1 MPQFHIHTLGC
12 KVNRA
17 ESETIAAALIDAGWT
32 QCEAQAADV
41 AIVNTCTV
49 TGEADTKNR
58 KIIRGLLKAGAAH
71 VIVTGCAIN
80 IASDHYAEL
89 GEAVVC
95 EPDKS
100 ALPRT
105 AQLLVQEMSQ
115 SGSGTSSAR
124 AVAPDA
130 ASTAGTAELN
140 FEQAPLLGTDAESM
154 RMLNRTGEG
163 FRTRVDVKIQDG
175 CNNACTYCIVHVAR
189 GKAHSIPASQVIGEV
204 GSIANAGT
212 REVVLVGID
221 LGAYDDNGLDLADL
235 MEILLQRTEIGR
247 LRISSIEPQSL
258 KPSLITALATSDGR
272 ICRHLHL
279 CLQSGST
286 KVLDEMSRN
295 YTADEFLDLI
305 AELRAQVPSI
315 ALSTDVIVGFPGETD
330 EDFAQTCKVIEQARF
345 MRLHVF
351 RYSKR
356 AGTPAAARPDQIPPQ
371 VMAERAKTL
380 RELGAK
386 LALEDM
392 HKRLGTAEQV
402 IVERPG
408 IGTSESYH
416 KVLVPTDL
424 APGLLLPMELADI
437 DEGQHA
443 FSARVL

>member
-32 QCEAQAADV
+32 QSEAKDADV

-58 KIIRGLLKAGAAH
+58 KIIRALLKAGAAH
-71 VIVTGCAIN
+71 VVVTGCAIN
-80 IASDHYAEL
+80 IAADHYAEL
-89 GEAVVC
+89 GDAVVC

-105 AQLLVQEMSQ
+105 AQLLVQ
-115 SGSGTSSAR
+115 GKTPKSAD
-124 AVAPDA
+124 APA
-130 ASTAGTAELN
+130 AHAAAAPAAGANEPAELN

-154 RMLNRTGEG
+154 RLLNRTGKG

-189 GKAHSIPASQVIGEV
+189 GKARSIPASQVIGEV

-221 LGAYDDNGLDLADL
+221 LGAYDDSGLDLADL
-235 MEILLQRTEIGR
+235 MEILLQRTGIGR

-258 KPSLITALATSDGR
+258 KPSLVTALATSDGR

-286 KVLDEMSRN
+286 KVLDEMARH
-295 YTADEFLDLI
+295 YTAEEFLDLV
-305 AELRAQVPSI
+305 ATLRAQVPSI

-351 RYSKR
+351 RYSRR
-356 AGTPAAARPDQIPPQ
+356 AGTPAAARVDQIAPQ
-371 VMAERAKTL
+371 VMAARAKTL
-380 RELGAK
+380 RELGTR

-392 HKRLGTAEQV
+392 QQRLRAVEQV

-416 KVLVPTDL
+416 KVLVPADL

-437 DEGQHA
+437 DEGQNA
-443 FSARVL
+443 FIARAL

>member
-32 QCEAQAADV
+32 QCAAESADV

-95 EPDKS
+95 EPDKT

-105 AQLLVQEMSQ
+105 AQLLVQGEQ
-115 SGSGTSSAR
+115 LHAADAPAPRTE
-124 AVAPDA
+124 APDTTSA
-130 ASTAGTAELN
+130 AEPVELN
-140 FEQAPLLGTDAESM
+140 FEQAPRFSADAESM

-189 GKAHSIPASQVIGEV
+189 GRARSIPASQVIGEV

-235 MEILLQRTEIGR
+235 MEILLQRTGIGR

-286 KVLDEMSRN
+286 KVLDEMARN

-356 AGTPAAARPDQIPPQ
+356 AGTSAAARPDQIPPQ

-392 HKRLGTAEQV
+392 HKRLGTVEQV

-416 KVLVPTDL
+416 KVLVPTDV
-424 APGLLLPMELADI
+424 APGLLLPMELEDI

>member
-32 QCEAQAADV
+32 QSEAKDADV

-58 KIIRGLLKAGAAH
+58 KIIRALLKAGAAH
-71 VIVTGCAIN
+71 VVVTGCAIN
-80 IASDHYAEL
+80 IAADHYAEL
-89 GEAVVC
+89 GDAVVC

-105 AQLLVQEMSQ
+105 AQLLVQGEAPKSA
-115 SGSGTSSAR
+115 GPHAAKTSAACSESAQP
-124 AVAPDA
+124 A
-130 ASTAGTAELN
+130 
-140 FEQAPLLGTDAESM
+140 FEQACLLGTDAESM
-154 RMLNRTGEG
+154 RLLNRTGKG

-189 GKAHSIPASQVIGEV
+189 GKARSIPASQVIGEV

-221 LGAYDDNGLDLADL
+221 LGAYDDSGLDLADL
-235 MEILLQRTEIGR
+235 MEILLQRTGIGR

-258 KPSLITALATSDGR
+258 KPSLVTALATSDGR

-286 KVLDEMSRN
+286 KVLDEMARH
-295 YTADEFLDLI
+295 YTAEEFLDLV
-305 AELRAQVPSI
+305 ATLRAQVPPI

-330 EDFAQTCKVIEQARF
+330 EDFAQTCKVIEQAHF

-351 RYSKR
+351 RYSRR
-356 AGTPAAARPDQIPPQ
+356 AGTPAAARGDQIAPQ
-371 VMAERAKTL
+371 VMAARAKTL
-380 RELGAK
+380 RKLGAR

-392 HKRLGTAEQV
+392 QRRLGAIEQV

-416 KVLVPTDL
+416 KVLVPADL

-437 DEGQHA
+437 DEGQSA
-443 FSARVL
+443 FIARAL

>member
-32 QCEAQAADV
+32 QGGAKDADV

-58 KIIRGLLKAGAAH
+58 KIIRALLKAGAAH
-71 VIVTGCAIN
+71 VVVTGCAIN
-80 IASDHYAEL
+80 IAADHYAEL
-89 GEAVVC
+89 GDAVVC

-105 AQLLVQEMSQ
+105 AQLLVQGEAPKST
-115 SGSGTSSAR
+115 GPHAAKPSA
-124 AVAPDA
+124 AYKSEPAQPA
-130 ASTAGTAELN
+130 
-140 FEQAPLLGTDAESM
+140 FEQACLLGTDAESM
-154 RMLNRTGEG
+154 RLLNRTGKG

-189 GKAHSIPASQVIGEV
+189 GKARSIPASQVIGEV

-221 LGAYDDNGLDLADL
+221 LGAYDDSGLDLADL
-235 MEILLQRTEIGR
+235 MEILLQRTGIGR

-258 KPSLITALATSDGR
+258 KPSLVTALATSDGR

-286 KVLDEMSRN
+286 KVLDEMARH
-295 YTADEFLDLI
+295 YTAEEFLDLV
-305 AELRAQVPSI
+305 ATLRARVPSI

-351 RYSKR
+351 RYSRR
-356 AGTPAAARPDQIPPQ
+356 AGTPAAARVDQIAPQ
-371 VMAERAKTL
+371 VMAARAKTL
-380 RELGAK
+380 RELGAR

-392 HKRLGTAEQV
+392 QQRLGAVEQV

-416 KVLVPTDL
+416 KVLVPADL

-437 DEGQHA
+437 DEGQSA
-443 FSARVL
+443 FIARAL

>member
-32 QCEAQAADV
+32 QGEAKDADV

-58 KIIRGLLKAGAAH
+58 KIIRALLKAGAVH
-71 VIVTGCAIN
+71 VVVTGCAIN
-80 IASDHYAEL
+80 IAADHYAEL
-89 GEAVVC
+89 GDVVVC

-105 AQLLVQEMSQ
+105 AQLLVQGEAPKS
-115 SGSGTSSAR
+115 SGPHAEKTS
-124 AVAPDA
+124 A
-130 ASTAGTAELN
+130 ACKSEPAQPA
-140 FEQAPLLGTDAESM
+140 FEQACLLGTDVESM
-154 RMLNRTGEG
+154 RLLNRTGKG

-189 GKAHSIPASQVIGEV
+189 GKARSIPASQVIGEV

-221 LGAYDDNGLDLADL
+221 LGAYDDSGLDLADL
-235 MEILLQRTEIGR
+235 MEILLQRTGIGR

-258 KPSLITALATSDGR
+258 KPSLVTALATSDGR

-286 KVLDEMSRN
+286 KVLDEMARH
-295 YTADEFLDLI
+295 YTAEEFLDLV
-305 AELRAQVPSI
+305 ATLRAQVPSI

-351 RYSKR
+351 RYSRR
-356 AGTPAAARPDQIPPQ
+356 AGTPAAARVDQIAPQ
-371 VMAERAKTL
+371 VMAARAKTL
-380 RELGAK
+380 RELGAR

-392 HKRLGTAEQV
+392 QQRLGAVEQV

-416 KVLVPTDL
+416 KVLVPADL

-437 DEGQHA
+437 DEGQSA
-443 FSARVL
+443 FIARAL

>member
-17 ESETIAAALIDAGWT
+17 ESETIAAALIDAGWR
-32 QCEAQAADV
+32 QSEAKDADV

-58 KIIRGLLKAGAAH
+58 KIIRALLKAGAAH
-71 VIVTGCAIN
+71 VVVTGCAIN
-80 IASDHYAEL
+80 IAADHYAEL
-89 GEAVVC
+89 GDAVVC

-105 AQLLVQEMSQ
+105 AQLLVQGEAPKSA
-115 SGSGTSSAR
+115 GPHAAKTS
-124 AVAPDA
+124 A
-130 ASTAGTAELN
+130 ACKSEPAQPA
-140 FEQAPLLGTDAESM
+140 FEQACLLGTDAESM
-154 RMLNRTGEG
+154 RLLNRTGKG

-189 GKAHSIPASQVIGEV
+189 GKARSIPASQVIGEV

-221 LGAYDDNGLDLADL
+221 LGAYDDSGLDLADL
-235 MEILLQRTEIGR
+235 MEILLQRTGIGR

-258 KPSLITALATSDGR
+258 KPSLVTALATSDGR

-286 KVLDEMSRN
+286 KVLDEMARH
-295 YTADEFLDLI
+295 YTAEEFLDLV
-305 AELRAQVPSI
+305 ATLRAQVPPI

-330 EDFAQTCKVIEQARF
+330 EDFAQTCKVIEQAHF

-351 RYSKR
+351 RYSRR
-356 AGTPAAARPDQIPPQ
+356 AGTPAAARVDQIAPQ
-371 VMAERAKTL
+371 VMAARAKTL
-380 RELGAK
+380 RELGAR

-392 HKRLGTAEQV
+392 QRRLGAVEQV

-416 KVLVPTDL
+416 KVLVPSDL

-437 DEGQHA
+437 DEGQNA
-443 FSARVL
+443 FIARAL

>member
-1 MPQFHIHTLGC
+1 M
-12 KVNRA
+12 
-17 ESETIAAALIDAGWT
+17 
-32 QCEAQAADV
+32 
-41 AIVNTCTV
+41 
-49 TGEADTKNR
+49 
-58 KIIRGLLKAGAAH
+58 
-71 VIVTGCAIN
+71 
-80 IASDHYAEL
+80 
-89 GEAVVC
+89 
-95 EPDKS
+95 
-100 ALPRT
+100 PRT
-105 AQLLVQEMSQ
+105 AQLLVQGELLHAADAPAPR
-115 SGSGTSSAR
+115 TE
-124 AVAPDA
+124 APDTTSA
-130 ASTAGTAELN
+130 AEPVELN
-140 FEQAPLLGTDAESM
+140 FEQAPRLSTDAESM

-189 GKAHSIPASQVIGEV
+189 GRARSIPASQVIGEV
-204 GSIANAGT
+204 GSIASAGT

-235 MEILLQRTEIGR
+235 MEILLQRTGIGR

-286 KVLDEMSRN
+286 KVLDEMARN

-392 HKRLGTAEQV
+392 HKRLGTVEQV

-416 KVLVPTDL
+416 KVLVPIDL

-437 DEGQHA
+437 DEGQNA
-443 FSARVL
+443 FTARVL

>member
-32 QCEAQAADV
+32 QCAAESADV

-95 EPDKS
+95 EPDKT

-105 AQLLVQEMSQ
+105 AQLLVQGEQ
-115 SGSGTSSAR
+115 LHAADAPAPRTE
-124 AVAPDA
+124 APDTTSA
-130 ASTAGTAELN
+130 AEPVELN
-140 FEQAPLLGTDAESM
+140 FEQAPRLSTDAESM

-189 GKAHSIPASQVIGEV
+189 GRARSIPASQVIGEV

-235 MEILLQRTEIGR
+235 MEILLQRTGIGR

-258 KPSLITALATSDGR
+258 KPSLITALANSNGR

-286 KVLDEMSRN
+286 KVLDEMARN

-380 RELGAK
+380 RELGAR

-392 HKRLGTAEQV
+392 HKRLGTVEQV

>member
-32 QCEAQAADV
+32 QSEAKDADV

-58 KIIRGLLKAGAAH
+58 KIIRALLKAGAAH
-71 VIVTGCAIN
+71 VVVTGCAIN
-80 IASDHYAEL
+80 IAADHYAEL
-89 GEAVVC
+89 GDAVVC

-105 AQLLVQEMSQ
+105 AQLLVQGEALKSA
-115 SGSGTSSAR
+115 GPHAAKTS
-124 AVAPDA
+124 A
-130 ASTAGTAELN
+130 ACKSEPAQPA
-140 FEQAPLLGTDAESM
+140 FEQACLLGTDAESM
-154 RMLNRTGEG
+154 RLLNRTGKG

-189 GKAHSIPASQVIGEV
+189 GKARSIPASQIIGEV

-221 LGAYDDNGLDLADL
+221 LGAYDDSGLDLADL
-235 MEILLQRTEIGR
+235 MEILLQRTGIGR

-258 KPSLITALATSDGR
+258 KPSLVTALATSDGR

-286 KVLDEMSRN
+286 KVLDEMARH
-295 YTADEFLDLI
+295 YTAEEFLDLV
-305 AELRAQVPSI
+305 ATLRAQVPSI

-351 RYSKR
+351 RYSRR
-356 AGTPAAARPDQIPPQ
+356 AGTPAAARVDQIAPQ
-371 VMAERAKTL
+371 VMAARAKTL
-380 RELGAK
+380 RELGAR

-392 HKRLGTAEQV
+392 QRRLGAVEQV

-416 KVLVPTDL
+416 KVLVPADL

-437 DEGQHA
+437 DEGQNA
-443 FSARVL
+443 FIARAL

>member
-32 QCEAQAADV
+32 QCAAESADV

-95 EPDKS
+95 EPDKT

-105 AQLLVQEMSQ
+105 ARLLVQGEQ
-115 SGSGTSSAR
+115 AHTEDAP
-124 AVAPDA
+124 APHTEAPDTASA
-130 ASTAGTAELN
+130 AEPAELN
-140 FEQAPLLGTDAESM
+140 FEQAPRLSTDAESM

-189 GKAHSIPASQVIGEV
+189 GRARSIPASQVIGEV

-235 MEILLQRTEIGR
+235 MEILLQRTGIGR

-286 KVLDEMSRN
+286 KVLDEMARH
-295 YTADEFLDLI
+295 YTADKFLDLV
-305 AELRAQVPSI
+305 AQLRAQVPSI

-380 RELGAK
+380 RELGAR

-392 HKRLGTAEQV
+392 HKRLGTVEQV

-416 KVLVPTDL
+416 KVLVPKDL

-437 DEGQHA
+437 DEGQNA

>member
-32 QCEAQAADV
+32 QSEAKDADV

-58 KIIRGLLKAGAAH
+58 KIIRALLKAGAAH
-71 VIVTGCAIN
+71 VVVTGCAIN
-80 IASDHYAEL
+80 IAADHYAEL
-89 GEAVVC
+89 GDAVVC

-105 AQLLVQEMSQ
+105 AQLLVQGEALKSA
-115 SGSGTSSAR
+115 GPHAAKTSAACKSESAQP
-124 AVAPDA
+124 A
-130 ASTAGTAELN
+130 
-140 FEQAPLLGTDAESM
+140 FEQACLLGTDAESM
-154 RMLNRTGEG
+154 RLLSRTGKG

-189 GKAHSIPASQVIGEV
+189 GKARSIPASQVIGEV

-221 LGAYDDNGLDLADL
+221 LGAYDDSGIDLADL
-235 MEILLQRTEIGR
+235 MEILLQRTGIGR

-258 KPSLITALATSDGR
+258 KPSLVTALATSDGR

-286 KVLDEMSRN
+286 KVLDEMARH
-295 YTADEFLDLI
+295 YTAEEFLDLV
-305 AELRAQVPSI
+305 ATLRAQVPSI

-351 RYSKR
+351 RYSRR
-356 AGTPAAARPDQIPPQ
+356 AGTPAAARVDQIAPQ
-371 VMAERAKTL
+371 VMAARAKTL
-380 RELGAK
+380 RELGTR

-392 HKRLGTAEQV
+392 QQRLGAAEQV

-416 KVLVPTDL
+416 KVLVPAGL

-437 DEGQHA
+437 DERQNA
-443 FSARVL
+443 FIARAL

>member
-32 QCEAQAADV
+32 QSEAKDADV

-58 KIIRGLLKAGAAH
+58 KIIRALLKAGAAH
-71 VIVTGCAIN
+71 VVVTGCAIN
-80 IASDHYAEL
+80 IAADHYAEL
-89 GEAVVC
+89 GDAVVC

-105 AQLLVQEMSQ
+105 AQLLVQGEAPKSA
-115 SGSGTSSAR
+115 GPHAAKTS
-124 AVAPDA
+124 A
-130 ASTAGTAELN
+130 ACKSEPAQPT
-140 FEQAPLLGTDAESM
+140 FEQACLLGTDAESM
-154 RMLNRTGEG
+154 RLLNRTGKG

-189 GKAHSIPASQVIGEV
+189 GKARSIPASQIIGEV

-221 LGAYDDNGLDLADL
+221 LGAYDDSGLDLADL
-235 MEILLQRTEIGR
+235 MEILLQRTGIGR

-258 KPSLITALATSDGR
+258 KPSLVTALATSDGR

-286 KVLDEMSRN
+286 KVLDEMARH
-295 YTADEFLDLI
+295 YTAEEFLDLV
-305 AELRAQVPSI
+305 ATLRAQVPSI

-351 RYSKR
+351 RYSRR
-356 AGTPAAARPDQIPPQ
+356 AGTPAAARVDQIAPQ
-371 VMAERAKTL
+371 VMAARAKTL
-380 RELGAK
+380 RELGTR

-392 HKRLGTAEQV
+392 QQRLGAAEQV

-416 KVLVPTDL
+416 KVLVPADL

-437 DEGQHA
+437 DEGQNA
-443 FSARVL
+443 FIARAL

>member
-32 QCEAQAADV
+32 QCAAESADV

-95 EPDKS
+95 EPDKT

-105 AQLLVQEMSQ
+105 AQLLVQGEQ
-115 SGSGTSSAR
+115 LHAADAPAPRTE
-124 AVAPDA
+124 APDTTSA
-130 ASTAGTAELN
+130 AEPVELN
-140 FEQAPLLGTDAESM
+140 FEQAPRLSTDAESM

-189 GKAHSIPASQVIGEV
+189 GRARSIPASQVIGEV

-235 MEILLQRTEIGR
+235 MEI
-247 LRISSIEPQSL
+247 S
-258 KPSLITALATSDGR
+258 
-272 ICRHLHL
+272 
-279 CLQSGST
+279 
-286 KVLDEMSRN
+286 
-295 YTADEFLDLI
+295 
-305 AELRAQVPSI
+305 
-315 ALSTDVIVGFPGETD
+315 
-330 EDFAQTCKVIEQARF
+330 
-345 MRLHVF
+345 
-351 RYSKR
+351 
-356 AGTPAAARPDQIPPQ
+356 AAAHGNRASAHLLDRAAEPETVADHGACHLGWPHLPASPP
-371 VMAERAKTL
+371 VPAIGFHE
-380 RELGAK
+380 GARRDGAQ
-386 LALEDM
+386 L
-392 HKRLGTAEQV
+392 HR
-402 IVERPG
+402 
-408 IGTSESYH
+408 
-416 KVLVPTDL
+416 
-424 APGLLLPMELADI
+424 
-437 DEGQHA
+437 
-443 FSARVL
+443 

>member
-32 QCEAQAADV
+32 QSEAKDADV

-58 KIIRGLLKAGAAH
+58 KIIRALLKAGAAH
-71 VIVTGCAIN
+71 VVVTGCAIN
-80 IASDHYAEL
+80 IAADHYAEL
-89 GEAVVC
+89 GDAVVC

-105 AQLLVQEMSQ
+105 AQLLVQGEAPKSAGPHAAKTSAACMSEPAQ
-115 SGSGTSSAR
+115 PA
-124 AVAPDA
+124 
-130 ASTAGTAELN
+130 
-140 FEQAPLLGTDAESM
+140 FEQACLLGTDAESM
-154 RMLNRTGEG
+154 RLLNRTGKG

-189 GKAHSIPASQVIGEV
+189 GKARSIPASQIIGEV

-212 REVVLVGID
+212 REAVLVGID
-221 LGAYDDNGLDLADL
+221 LGAYDDRGLDLADL
-235 MEILLQRTEIGR
+235 MEILLQRTGIGR

-258 KPSLITALATSDGR
+258 KPSLVTALATSDGR

-286 KVLDEMSRN
+286 KVLDEMARH
-295 YTADEFLDLI
+295 YTAEEFLDLV
-305 AELRAQVPSI
+305 ATLRAQVPSI

-330 EDFAQTCKVIEQARF
+330 EDFAQTCKVIEQAHF

-351 RYSKR
+351 RYSRR
-356 AGTPAAARPDQIPPQ
+356 AGTPAAARVDQIAPQ
-371 VMAERAKTL
+371 VMAARAKTL
-380 RELGAK
+380 RELGAR

-392 HKRLGTAEQV
+392 QRRLGAAEQV

-416 KVLVPTDL
+416 KVLVPSDL

-437 DEGQHA
+437 DEGQSA
-443 FSARVL
+443 FIARAL

>member
-32 QCEAQAADV
+32 QCAAESADV

-95 EPDKS
+95 EPDKT

-105 AQLLVQEMSQ
+105 AQLLVQGEQ
-115 SGSGTSSAR
+115 LHAADAPAPRTE
-124 AVAPDA
+124 APDTTSA
-130 ASTAGTAELN
+130 AEPVELN
-140 FEQAPLLGTDAESM
+140 FEQAPRFSADAESM

-189 GKAHSIPASQVIGEV
+189 GRARSIPASQVIGEV

-235 MEILLQRTEIGR
+235 IEILLQRTGIGR

-286 KVLDEMSRN
+286 KVLDEMARN

-356 AGTPAAARPDQIPPQ
+356 AGTPAAARPDQISPQ
-371 VMAERAKTL
+371 IMAERAKTL

-392 HKRLGTAEQV
+392 HKRLGTVEQV

-437 DEGQHA
+437 DKGQHA

>member
-32 QCEAQAADV
+32 QGEAKDADV

-58 KIIRGLLKAGAAH
+58 KIIRALLKAGAAH
-71 VIVTGCAIN
+71 VVVTGCAIN
-80 IASDHYAEL
+80 IAADHYAEL
-89 GEAVVC
+89 GDVVVC

-105 AQLLVQEMSQ
+105 AQLLVQGEAPKS
-115 SGSGTSSAR
+115 SGPHAEKTS
-124 AVAPDA
+124 A
-130 ASTAGTAELN
+130 ACKSEPAQPA
-140 FEQAPLLGTDAESM
+140 FEQACLLGTDAESM
-154 RMLNRTGEG
+154 RLLNRTGKG

-189 GKAHSIPASQVIGEV
+189 GKARSIPASQVIGEV

-221 LGAYDDNGLDLADL
+221 LGAYDDSGLDLADL
-235 MEILLQRTEIGR
+235 MEILLQRTGIGR

-258 KPSLITALATSDGR
+258 KPSLVTALATSDGR

-286 KVLDEMSRN
+286 KVLDEMARH
-295 YTADEFLDLI
+295 YTAEEFLDLV
-305 AELRAQVPSI
+305 ATLRAQVPSI

-351 RYSKR
+351 RYSRR
-356 AGTPAAARPDQIPPQ
+356 AGTPAAARVDQIAPQ
-371 VMAERAKTL
+371 VMAARAKTL
-380 RELGAK
+380 RELGAR

-392 HKRLGTAEQV
+392 QQRLGAVEQV

-416 KVLVPTDL
+416 KVLVPADL

-437 DEGQHA
+437 DEGQSA
-443 FSARVL
+443 FIARAL

>member
-32 QCEAQAADV
+32 QSEAKDADV

-58 KIIRGLLKAGAAH
+58 KIIRALLKAGAAH
-71 VIVTGCAIN
+71 VVVTGCAIN
-80 IASDHYAEL
+80 IAADHYAEL
-89 GEAVVC
+89 SDAVVC

-105 AQLLVQEMSQ
+105 AQLLVQGEAPK
-115 SGSGTSSAR
+115 SAG
-124 AVAPDA
+124 AHAANAAAAPA
-130 ASTAGTAELN
+130 AGANEPAELN
-140 FEQAPLLGTDAESM
+140 FEQTPLLGTDAESM
-154 RMLNRTGEG
+154 RLLNRTGEG

-189 GKAHSIPASQVIGEV
+189 GRARSIPASQVIGEV

-235 MEILLQRTEIGR
+235 MEILLQRTGIGR

-392 HKRLGTAEQV
+392 HKRLGTVEQV

-443 FSARVL
+443 FSAHVL

>member
-32 QCEAQAADV
+32 QSEAKDADV

-58 KIIRGLLKAGAAH
+58 KIIRALLKAGAAH
-71 VIVTGCAIN
+71 VVVTGCAIN
-80 IASDHYAEL
+80 IAADHYAEL
-89 GEAVVC
+89 GDTVVC

-100 ALPRT
+100 VLPRT
-105 AQLLVQEMSQ
+105 AQLLVQGEAPKSA
-115 SGSGTSSAR
+115 GPHAAKTS
-124 AVAPDA
+124 A
-130 ASTAGTAELN
+130 ACKSDPAQPA
-140 FEQAPLLGTDAESM
+140 FEQACLLGTDAESM
-154 RMLNRTGEG
+154 RLLNRTGKG

-189 GKAHSIPASQVIGEV
+189 GKARSIPASQVIGEV

-221 LGAYDDNGLDLADL
+221 LGAYDDSGLDLADL
-235 MEILLQRTEIGR
+235 MEILLQRTGIGR

-258 KPSLITALATSDGR
+258 KPSLVTALATSDGR

-286 KVLDEMSRN
+286 KVLDEMARH
-295 YTADEFLDLI
+295 YTAEEFLDLV
-305 AELRAQVPSI
+305 ATLRAQVPSI

-330 EDFAQTCKVIEQARF
+330 EDFAQTCKVIEQACF

-351 RYSKR
+351 RYSRR
-356 AGTPAAARPDQIPPQ
+356 AGTPAAARVDQIAPQ
-371 VMAERAKTL
+371 VMAARAKTL
-380 RELGAK
+380 RELGAR

-392 HKRLGTAEQV
+392 QRRLGAVEQV

-416 KVLVPTDL
+416 KVLVPADL

-437 DEGQHA
+437 DEGQNA
-443 FSARVL
+443 FIARAL

>member
-32 QCEAQAADV
+32 QCAAESADV

-95 EPDKS
+95 EPDKT

-105 AQLLVQEMSQ
+105 AQLLVQGEQ
-115 SGSGTSSAR
+115 LHAADAPAPRTE
-124 AVAPDA
+124 APDTTSA
-130 ASTAGTAELN
+130 AEPVELN
-140 FEQAPLLGTDAESM
+140 FEQAPRLSTDAESM

-189 GKAHSIPASQVIGEV
+189 GRARSIPASQVIGEV

-235 MEILLQRTEIGR
+235 MEILLQRTGIGR

-286 KVLDEMSRN
+286 KVLDEMARN

-392 HKRLGTAEQV
+392 YKRLGTVEQV